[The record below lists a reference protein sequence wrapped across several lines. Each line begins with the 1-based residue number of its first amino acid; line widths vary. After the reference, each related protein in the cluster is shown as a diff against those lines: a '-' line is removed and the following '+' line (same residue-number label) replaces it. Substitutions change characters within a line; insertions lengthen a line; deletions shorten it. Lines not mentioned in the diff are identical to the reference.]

1 MATTDSDEE
10 MARQLGI
17 TVEELQELDAKAN
30 ARIGDQAA
38 TCTFCGTS
46 AETIRVMV
54 AEAASICEA
63 CIQLF
68 LEMLEE
74 DRTAG

>member
-17 TVEELQELDAKAN
+17 TVLELQELDAKAN
-30 ARIGDQAA
+30 ARIGDSAA
-38 TCTFCGTS
+38 TTCTFCGKS
-46 AETIRVMV
+46 AKRIVVAET
-54 AEAASICEA
+54 ASICEG
-63 CIQLF
+63 CVQLF
-68 LEMLEE
+68 LEILDE